1 MKKIVVSLFGLFLL
15 SGISFAKYEFKINDR
30 NIVYQEDELKF
41 YENNELMNPLEV
53 NKLFPDYELVLIS
66 DFDKNKQLKI
76 KNKQFQTKKIL
87 LINDTNRTFHK
98 FFVYPESSR
107 NSIDKNDKD
116 CKIKSLITIYGKKD
130 ARLKHEGGDQFE
142 IIVK

>member
-1 MKKIVVSLFGLFLL
+1 MKKIIVSLFGLFLL
-15 SGISFAKYEFKINDR
+15 SGISFAKYEFQINDR

-41 YENNELMNPLEV
+41 YENNELMKPSEV
-53 NKLFPDYELVLIS
+53 NKLFPDYELFLIS

-76 KNKQFQTKKIL
+76 KNKQFQAKKIL

-130 ARLKHEGGDQFE
+130 TRLKHEGGDQFE